1 MVVGYFEIFFMAPI
15 GIEDSQYAASKFLN
29 FRFERFGFMSIEDLM
44 FRTVVAKNLPS
55 LVIFS

>member
-1 MVVGYFEIFFMAPI
+1 MLLDNMVMAPI